1 MKLHA
6 DKPTTLNTITA
17 YGPGYIEINAVR
29 HRGPVLV
36 APDMP
41 AENWHV
47 ARFDALTAADF
58 EALLDREPE
67 VVLLGTGARQRL
79 IHPRMTATLT
89 RRHIGVEAMDTQA
102 ACRTYNI
109 LMAEG
114 RRVIALLLQ
123 EG

>member
-6 DKPTTLNTITA
+6 DTRSTLNTITA

-29 HRGPVLV
+29 HTGNVLV
-36 APDMP
+36 APDVP
-41 AENWHV
+41 AERWNV
-47 ARFDALTAADF
+47 ERFESLTAADL
-58 EALLDREPE
+58 EALLGRKPE
-67 VVLLGTGARQRL
+67 VVLLGTGSRQRL
-79 IHPRMTATLT
+79 VHPRMTAALSSL
-89 RRHIGVEAMDTQA
+89 HVGVEAMDTQA

-114 RRVIALLLQ
+114 RRVLAALLL